1 MEYVIPIVLVILV
14 VAGFVAFLVLN
25 AAEKGGAAAEGEPAP
40 PGIGTDESTPLGDTT
55 QHADERS
62 AHDADER
69 RFARPSR
76 PSSDP
81 DEAAHVARPG
91 EGEGSEELDFEGRQP
106 RR

>member
-1 MEYVIPIVLVILV
+1 MRMEYVIPIVLVVLV
-14 VAGFVAFLVLN
+14 VGGFVTFLVLN

-40 PGIGTDESTPLGDTT
+40 PGIGADEETPLGDTT
-55 QHADERS
+55 QHADEG
-62 AHDADER
+62 AGER
-69 RFARPSR
+69 RFGRPSA

-91 EGEGSEELDFEGRQP
+91 EGEGSEELGFEGERP

>member
-1 MEYVIPIVLVILV
+1 MEYVIPIVLVVLV

-25 AAEKGGAAAEGEPAP
+25 AADKGGAAAEGEPGP
-40 PGIGTDESTPLGDTT
+40 PGIGTDDDTPLGDTT
-55 QHADERS
+55 QHADEGTPPS
-62 AHDADER
+62 DER
-69 RFARPSR
+69 RFARPST

-91 EGEGSEELDFEGRQP
+91 EAEGSEAIDFEGRQP